1 MPWKWFGVRIVST
14 DITTNT
20 KKCIVV
26 NDGQMVLTRWFAKMI
41 SVPTEKG
48 RTMDKELAIEILK
61 AVACCSLPE
70 LHCYE
75 CPLWDTKK
83 HKCRPWT
90 DDEVRDAVHTLNGER
105 KDNG

>member
-1 MPWKWFGVRIVST
+1 
-14 DITTNT
+14 
-20 KKCIVV
+20 
-26 NDGQMVLTRWFAKMI
+26 MVM
-41 SVPTEKG
+41 E
-48 RTMDKELAIEILK
+48 MDRELAIEILK

-90 DDEVRDAVHTLNGER
+90 DDEVREAVHTLNGER
-105 KDNG
+105 KDNA

>member
-1 MPWKWFGVRIVST
+1 
-14 DITTNT
+14 
-20 KKCIVV
+20 
-26 NDGQMVLTRWFAKMI
+26 MI

-90 DDEVRDAVHTLNGER
+90 DEPIVIHGTARDCASAIHVKLETFFEYLSRQRKGLINGKWEIFEEGREVDDYA
-105 KDNG
+105 